1 MPAGMRDT
9 AVEGGHARLVA
20 VGRHPVYS
28 PVYSRNRVR
37 RG

>member
-1 MPAGMRDT
+1 VRDP
-9 AVEGGHARLVA
+9 AVEVGHVRLVA

-28 PVYSRNRVR
+28 RNRVR